1 MCKRDLQTHK
11 VVTMTKPEASLNLYK
26 NEVRCN
32 LKSTKSNFTA
42 KNNEKDKMRYKI

>member
-32 LKSTKSNFTA
+32 LKSTKSNCTF
-42 KNNEKDKMRYKI
+42 DKQKTMKKIK